1 MVLSCAPPYPI
12 FLAHPRAAR
21 RPSCALVDDSLKAGI
36 IGAFIGAWLLPQ
48 LGIRI
53 GAGIVSAIVSATI
66 GAVMLLLLLRVVRRG
81 GRW

>member
-1 MVLSCAPPYPI
+1 MQLLLGILVPALSGGTAK
-12 FLAHPRAAR
+12 
-21 RPSCALVDDSLKAGI
+21 SSS
-36 IGAFIGAWLLPQ
+36 FIGARLPPQ

-66 GAVMLLLLLRVVRRG
+66 GAVVVLFILWVVRRS